1 MHSLLTSL
9 LLACAPAPV
18 TEVPKPPRADTLEG
32 INAAPIWEHRDRNG
46 APVYRRGLGPIYED
60 VRLPDGRR
68 RVALRPLW
76 SYEDMGRGREAQ
88 DYLWP
93 LGMWRRNLENEWRW
107 YGLLWFTSDPVP
119 GAGRSGTAR
128 WLMPIWFQGQYH
140 SGGNYYGLFPVWGH
154 IGDILGY
161 DDIDFKLFPLRMTSR
176 RAGAVTSSWL
186 WPIFSSTESP
196 KEQARRVFPFW
207 LHSVRPG
214 EREQT
219 SILWP
224 FWHSGHSLDPK
235 KPGEWYFFF
244 PFYGRSSLP
253 EQDSETWLWP
263 FFADTEGEKHD
274 RSAMPWPFNVTE
286 ESRGKN
292 ETVNTQWYWP
302 FWMKTDSPS
311 YHRRALLWPI
321 CQWEDAQRKGGIQDS
336 RFWLMPFWWSFDTK
350 DKNGANIA
358 SYWQF
363 WPLASQ
369 DSRGPASETK
379 ILTLWPFRGDTA
391 VQRNWAPLWTLWY
404 SYQSPEKKRSDFLWG
419 IYQHEEE
426 VKSGRHA
433 TRIFPL
439 ISWGGETA
447 EGGDHSI
454 LLGLWAKE
462 GRTRRLFWGITWE
475 AGK

>member
-1 MHSLLTSL
+1 MHSLLASL

-18 TEVPKPPRADTLEG
+18 TEAPKPPRDTLEG

-119 GAGRSGTAR
+119 GADRIGTAR
-128 WLMPIWFQGQYH
+128 WLMPIWFQGRYH

-219 SILWP
+219 ASSGPSGTPGTASIRRSP
-224 FWHSGHSLDPK
+224 ASGI
-235 KPGEWYFFF
+235 
-244 PFYGRSSLP
+244 SS
-253 EQDSETWLWP
+253 
-263 FFADTEGEKHD
+263 
-274 RSAMPWPFNVTE
+274 
-286 ESRGKN
+286 
-292 ETVNTQWYWP
+292 
-302 FWMKTDSPS
+302 SPS
-311 YHRRALLWPI
+311 T
-321 CQWEDAQRKGGIQDS
+321 DAAACPSRIPRPGSGLSSPTPKAKNATAAPCPGPSMSTKNAAAKTRPSTLSGI
-336 RFWLMPFWWSFDTK
+336 
-350 DKNGANIA
+350 
-358 SYWQF
+358 
-363 WPLASQ
+363 
-369 DSRGPASETK
+369 GP
-379 ILTLWPFRGDTA
+379 
-391 VQRNWAPLWTLWY
+391 
-404 SYQSPEKKRSDFLWG
+404 
-419 IYQHEEE
+419 
-426 VKSGRHA
+426 SG
-433 TRIFPL
+433 
-439 ISWGGETA
+439 
-447 EGGDHSI
+447 
-454 LLGLWAKE
+454 
-462 GRTRRLFWGITWE
+462 
-475 AGK
+475 